1 MPRVN
6 ILPVFPDSSGVKPKT
21 RISPMGTQARD
32 SQRDAM
38 VKAQD
43 ALVAE
48 RQAYVTK
55 HGGNYPSDAELMAS
69 RKKK

>member
-1 MPRVN
+1 MMESKATP
-6 ILPVFPDSSGVKPKT
+6 KPKPGVT

-32 SQRDAM
+32 AQRNAM

-48 RQAYVTK
+48 RQAYATK
-55 HGGNYPSDAELMAS
+55 NGGQYPLDSELMAS